1 MGATLGYEGA
11 PTRTLTYECQCVYDG
26 QPGPTCRECKGTGQ
40 VHFENAEHDLHVCY
54 STLGTIFRELELG
67 GLDPVCGSVNATV
80 VEYQLEHV
88 ADASKVPYFDT
99 LLTMARA
106 ASKAGQLL
114 SWG

>member
-1 MGATLGYEGA
+1 MGATLGYAGA
-11 PTRTLTYECQCVYDG
+11 PTRTLTYECQCVWDG
-26 QPGPTCRECKGTGQ
+26 KAGPTCRECKGTGQ

-67 GLDPVCGSVNATV
+67 WQDIVYGEINATV
-80 VEYQLEHV
+80 FEYQLEHV

-106 ASKAGQLL
+106 AGNAGKPL